1 MIRRLLVNSTTLPL
15 ALYINQFE
23 CILFSI
29 ELQMTKSFQISVY
42 FPLDS
47 FVSPFRLYKNEND
60 EKDTNRHR
68 PLEGRQAGGGG
79 RRRREEEEKRSSD
92 QRPGR

>member
-29 ELQMTKSFQISVY
+29 ELQTTKSFQISVY
-42 FPLDS
+42 FPVDL
-47 FVSPFRLYKNEND
+47 FLSPFGSYKNEND
-60 EKDTNRHR
+60 EKIHKQT
-68 PLEGRQAGGGG
+68 PSTWRQAG
-79 RRRREEEEKRSSD
+79 RRREEEKRSSD